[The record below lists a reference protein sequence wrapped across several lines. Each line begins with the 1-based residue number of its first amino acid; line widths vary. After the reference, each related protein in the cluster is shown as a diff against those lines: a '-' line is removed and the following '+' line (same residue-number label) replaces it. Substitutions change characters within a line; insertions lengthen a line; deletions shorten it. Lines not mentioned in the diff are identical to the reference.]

1 MDAAMEMAKRNGCT
15 FFEVIGTNKYVT
27 KICTRRE
34 FTLVKSIKYEGIGVT
49 FFVNYFFTLVGLT
62 GPFSEPVWTPDC
74 RLTDDSALKS
84 DFLWIILY
92 LQKFTI

>member
-34 FTLVKSIKYEGIGVT
+34 FTLVKSIKYEGIGVK
-49 FFVNYFFTLVGLT
+49 FFVNNFFTLVWLT
-62 GPFSEPVWTPDC
+62 GRSSEPVWTPDC
-74 RLTDDSALKS
+74 GLRKNSPP
-84 DFLWIILY
+84 
-92 LQKFTI
+92 